1 MNGAVPICPQMHT
14 HFKLFRLNFLNYGH
28 SIIRLRNLE
37 KETLDHA
44 NIEDVETDNSDDET
58 MPWTI
63 IIQQYAM
70 LFCTQFFK
78 ILLFA
83 TNEE

>member
-1 MNGAVPICPQMHT
+1 MQLHIQVFD
-14 HFKLFRLNFLNYGH
+14 HFDINN
-28 SIIRLRNLE
+28 
-37 KETLDHA
+37 
-44 NIEDVETDNSDDET
+44 VETDNSDDET

-70 LFCTQFFK
+70 LFCPQFFK